1 MSELDESNR
10 QFIAAWQHYA
20 RQLQGTIDDRDG
32 VSVAFSNVMAPM
44 MNMSFL
50 SSPVVSAA
58 DFDQRLN
65 RAVEVGDASGRMWM
79 FTVCEDWIPADVKSH
94 AKAALEAAKLVIP
107 TPTTG
112 MVADAIKPARRPPP
126 KELVIRAADGQAAY
140 QAISDINLVAY
151 HIPAEWGAES
161 LARPEI
167 FAGDVWADVG
177 YVGNTAV
184 STSTTVL
191 LDGILYVMLVATEA
205 SHYNKGYAEA
215 VMRSSLERAT
225 AATGKTRTV
234 LHATTAGRPLYLSM
248 GYRDTGAFTM
258 YMQPPPDMAH

>member
-10 QFIAAWQHYA
+10 QFIAAWQYYA
-20 RQLQGTIDDRDG
+20 RKLNGTIDDRDG
-32 VSVAFSNVMAPM
+32 VSVAFSNVMAPI
-44 MNMSFL
+44 MNMAFL
-50 SSPVVSAA
+50 SSPIVTIA
-58 DFDQRLN
+58 DFEQRLA
-65 RAVEVGDASGRMWM
+65 RAVEVGTTSGCMWM
-79 FTVCEDWIPADVKSH
+79 FTVCEDWLPPDVKKRAH
-94 AKAALEAAKLVIP
+94 ELLDEAKLTVP

-112 MVADAIKPARRPPP
+112 MVADGLKPPRRPPP
-126 KELVIRAADGQAAY
+126 KELVIRPARDQAGY

-151 HIPAEWGAES
+151 HMPLEWGAEC

-167 FAGDVWADVG
+167 FTGDIWADVG
-177 YVGNTAV
+177 YVDEVAV

-215 VMRSSLERAT
+215 VMRSSLERAM
-225 AATGKTRTV
+225 AATGVTRTV
-234 LHATTAGRPLYLSM
+234 LHATNAGRPLYTSM

-258 YMQPPPDMAH
+258 YMQPPPGM